1 MVVMFH
7 QFVTIR
13 CQSWLNCIDQAVL
26 WVDPVKFELIRLF
39 LDRSS
44 QICIDSLSC
53 AWWWVEL

>member
-13 CQSWLNCIDQAVL
+13 CQLWLNCIDQAVL

-39 LDRSS
+39 FW
-44 QICIDSLSC
+44 IDLVKF
-53 AWWWVEL
+53 APIR